1 MEFGRRVTPPVG
13 AQMISNFLSKSS
25 SSEIDTATMYADT
38 ETETILGNVGKE
50 WRKEN
55 AKMDRN
61 DEHSGRRITAK
72 NYQAQGR
79 PRKLPTISTNFKLR

>member
-55 AKMDRN
+55 AKMATKIN
-61 DEHSGRRITAK
+61 PWGPNPGA
-72 NYQAQGR
+72 N
-79 PRKLPTISTNFKLR
+79 PTKMHGFR